1 MTSGESEKMYAHHVP
16 HTYPALAPNTKTPR
30 NLARFR
36 GIFTYARLDSN
47 QRPSESEL

>member
-1 MTSGESEKMYAHHVP
+1 MPTMYLIHISQP
-16 HTYPALAPNTKTPR
+16 LQNKPIPR

-47 QRPSESEL
+47 QRPSESELVERMHVRMM